1 MKEFIDMAGSE
12 SWQRKLGYV
21 SNPSIRIL
29 FRYVCIYDT
38 PLSYITPTFD

>member
-12 SWQRKLGYV
+12 SWQRKLRYV
-21 SNPSIRIL
+21 SSLSIRTL
-29 FRYVCIYDT
+29 FRYVCTYDT